1 MKIDFFK
8 IGVRGLELLNLKFE
22 KRTTHQYS
30 LPDHWADLTVKSVWN
45 EDKQDEL
52 LCAVSPWSAN
62 VNIKLKHRSMMVLFE
77 FVFEL
82 CRGSA
87 EIGFKLNVMQDSD
100 EELQPL
106 NPQ

>member
-1 MKIDFFK
+1 MKIDFLK
-8 IGVRGLELLNLKFE
+8 IVVRGLELLNLKFE

-45 EDKQDEL
+45 EENKDEM
-52 LCAVSPWSAN
+52 LCAVSPWSASF
-62 VNIKLKHRSMMVLFE
+62 NIKLKHRTISLFLE

-82 CRGSA
+82 CRGAA

-100 EELQPL
+100 KERQPL
-106 NPQ
+106 NP

>member
-1 MKIDFFK
+1 MKIELMK
-8 IGVRGLELLNLKFE
+8 IVVRGMELLNLKFE

-30 LPDHWADLTVKSVWN
+30 LPDHWADLTLKSVWN
-45 EDKQDEL
+45 EDKQHEL
-52 LCAVSPWSAN
+52 LCTVSPWSAN

-106 NPQ
+106 NP

>member
-1 MKIDFFK
+1 MKIDFLK
-8 IGVRGLELLNLKFE
+8 IVVRGLELLNLKFE

-30 LPDHWADLTVKSVWN
+30 LPDHWADLTVKSVWT

-82 CRGSA
+82 CRGAA
-87 EIGFKLNVMQDSD
+87 EIGLKLNVMQDSD
-100 EELQPL
+100 KERQPL
-106 NPQ
+106 NP

>member
-1 MKIDFFK
+1 MKIDFLK

-45 EDKQDEL
+45 EEKKDEM

-62 VNIKLKHRSMMVLFE
+62 FNINLKHRTISLFLE

-82 CRGSA
+82 YRGSA

>member
-1 MKIDFFK
+1 MKINFLK
-8 IGVRGLELLNLKFE
+8 IVVRGLELLNLKFE

-45 EDKQDEL
+45 EDKQHEL

-62 VNIKLKHRSMMVLFE
+62 VNIKLKHRSMMVLCE

>member
-1 MKIDFFK
+1 MKIDFLK
-8 IGVRGLELLNLKFE
+8 IVVRGMELLNLKFE

-45 EDKQDEL
+45 EDKQHEL

-82 CRGSA
+82 CRGAA
-87 EIGFKLNVMQDSD
+87 EIGLKLNVMQDSD
-100 EELQPL
+100 KERQPL
-106 NPQ
+106 NP

>member
-1 MKIDFFK
+1 MKINFLK
-8 IGVRGLELLNLKFE
+8 IVVRGLELLNVKME

-45 EDKQDEL
+45 EENKDEM

-62 VNIKLKHRSMMVLFE
+62 FNINLKHRSMMVLFE

-82 CRGSA
+82 CRGAA
-87 EIGFKLNVMQDSD
+87 EIGLKLNVMQDSD
-100 EELQPL
+100 KERQPL
-106 NPQ
+106 NP

>member
-1 MKIDFFK
+1 M
-8 IGVRGLELLNLKFE
+8 L
-22 KRTTHQYS
+22 
-30 LPDHWADLTVKSVWN
+30 KSVWIYY
-45 EDKQDEL
+45 KQYEL
-52 LCAVSPWSAN
+52 LFSVSPWSAN
-62 VNIKLKHRSMMVLFE
+62 VNIKLKHRSLMVLFA

>member
-1 MKIDFFK
+1 MKINFLK
-8 IGVRGLELLNLKFE
+8 IVVRGLELLNLKFE

-82 CRGSA
+82 SRGAA
-87 EIGFKLNVMQDSD
+87 EIGLKLNVMQDSD
-100 EELQPL
+100 KELPPL
-106 NPQ
+106 NP

>member
-1 MKIDFFK
+1 MKIDFLK

-45 EDKQDEL
+45 EDKQHEL

-82 CRGSA
+82 CRGAA
-87 EIGFKLNVMQDSD
+87 ETGLKLNVMQDSD
-100 EELQPL
+100 KERQPL
-106 NPQ
+106 NP

>member
-1 MKIDFFK
+1 MKIDFLK

-82 CRGSA
+82 CRGAA
-87 EIGFKLNVMQDSD
+87 EIGLKLNVMQDSD
-100 EELQPL
+100 KERQPL
-106 NPQ
+106 NP

>member
-1 MKIDFFK
+1 MKIDFLK
-8 IGVRGLELLNLKFE
+8 IVVRGLELLNLKFE

-82 CRGSA
+82 CRGAA
-87 EIGFKLNVMQDSD
+87 EIELKLNVMQDSD
-100 EELQPL
+100 KERQPL
-106 NPQ
+106 NP

>member
-1 MKIDFFK
+1 MKINFLK
-8 IGVRGLELLNLKFE
+8 IVVRGLELLNLKFE

-45 EDKQDEL
+45 EENKDEM
-52 LCAVSPWSAN
+52 LCAVSPWSASF
-62 VNIKLKHRSMMVLFE
+62 NIKLKHRTISLFLE

>member
-1 MKIDFFK
+1 MRINFLKIV
-8 IGVRGLELLNLKFE
+8 VRGLELLNLKFE

-52 LCAVSPWSAN
+52 LFAVSPWSAN

-82 CRGSA
+82 CRGAA
-87 EIGFKLNVMQDSD
+87 EIGLKLNVMQDSD
-100 EELQPL
+100 KERQPL
-106 NPQ
+106 NP

>member
-1 MKIDFFK
+1 MRINFLKIV
-8 IGVRGLELLNLKFE
+8 VRGLELLNLKFE

-30 LPDHWADLTVKSVWN
+30 LPDQWADLTVKSVWN

-82 CRGSA
+82 CRGAA
-87 EIGFKLNVMQDSD
+87 EIGLKLNVMQDSD
-100 EELQPL
+100 KERQPL
-106 NPQ
+106 NP

>member
-1 MKIDFFK
+1 MKIDFLK
-8 IGVRGLELLNLKFE
+8 IVVRGLELLNLKFE

-82 CRGSA
+82 CRGAA
-87 EIGFKLNVMQDSD
+87 EIGLKLNVMQDSD
-100 EELQPL
+100 KERQPL
-106 NPQ
+106 SP

>member
-1 MKIDFFK
+1 MKINFLK
-8 IGVRGLELLNLKFE
+8 IVVRGLELLNLKFE

-82 CRGSA
+82 CRGAA
-87 EIGFKLNVMQDSD
+87 EIGLKLNVMQDSD
-100 EELQPL
+100 KERQPL
-106 NPQ
+106 NP

>member
-1 MKIDFFK
+1 MKIDFLK
-8 IGVRGLELLNLKFE
+8 IVVRGLELLNLKFE

-45 EDKQDEL
+45 EDKQHEL

-82 CRGSA
+82 CRGAA
-87 EIGFKLNVMQDSD
+87 EIGLKLNVMQDSD
-100 EELQPL
+100 KERQPL
-106 NPQ
+106 NP

>member
-45 EDKQDEL
+45 EDKQHEL

-82 CRGSA
+82 CRGAA
-87 EIGFKLNVMQDSD
+87 EIGLKLNVMQDSD
-100 EELQPL
+100 KERQPL
-106 NPQ
+106 NP

>member
-1 MKIDFFK
+1 MKIDFLK
-8 IGVRGLELLNLKFE
+8 IVVRGLELLNLKFE

-82 CRGSA
+82 CRGAA
-87 EIGFKLNVMQDSD
+87 EIGLKLNVMQDSD
-100 EELQPL
+100 KERQPL
-106 NPQ
+106 NP

>member
-1 MKIDFFK
+1 MRINFLKIV
-8 IGVRGLELLNLKFE
+8 VRGLELLNLKFE

-62 VNIKLKHRSMMVLFE
+62 VNIKLKHRSMMVLFD

-82 CRGSA
+82 CRGAA
-87 EIGFKLNVMQDSD
+87 EIGLKLNVMQDSD
-100 EELQPL
+100 KERQPL
-106 NPQ
+106 NP

>member
-1 MKIDFFK
+1 MKIDFLK
-8 IGVRGLELLNLKFE
+8 IVVRGLELLNLKFE

-45 EDKQDEL
+45 EDKQHEL

-62 VNIKLKHRSMMVLFE
+62 VNIKLKHRSMMVLCE

-82 CRGSA
+82 CRGAA
-87 EIGFKLNVMQDSD
+87 EIGLKLNVMQDSD
-100 EELQPL
+100 KERQPL
-106 NPQ
+106 NP

>member
-8 IGVRGLELLNLKFE
+8 IVVRGLELLNLKFE

-45 EDKQDEL
+45 EDKQHEL
-52 LCAVSPWSAN
+52 LCVVRPWSTN

-100 EELQPL
+100 KERQPL
-106 NPQ
+106 NP

>member
-1 MKIDFFK
+1 MKIDFLK
-8 IGVRGLELLNLKFE
+8 IVVRGMELLNLKFE

-30 LPDHWADLTVKSVWN
+30 LPDHWADLTVKSGWN
-45 EDKQDEL
+45 EENKDEM

-62 VNIKLKHRSMMVLFE
+62 FNINLKHRTISLLFE

-100 EELQPL
+100 KERQPL
-106 NPQ
+106 NP

>member
-1 MKIDFFK
+1 MKIDFLK
-8 IGVRGLELLNLKFE
+8 IVVRGLELLNLKFE

-30 LPDHWADLTVKSVWN
+30 LPDHWADLTGKSVWN
-45 EDKQDEL
+45 EENKDEM
-52 LCAVSPWSAN
+52 LCAVSPWSASF
-62 VNIKLKHRSMMVLFE
+62 NIKLKHRTISLFLE

>member
-1 MKIDFFK
+1 MKIDFLK
-8 IGVRGLELLNLKFE
+8 IVVRDLELLNLKFE

-45 EDKQDEL
+45 EDKQHEL

-82 CRGSA
+82 CRGAA
-87 EIGFKLNVMQDSD
+87 ETGLKLNVMQDSD
-100 EELQPL
+100 KERQPL
-106 NPQ
+106 NP

>member
-1 MKIDFFK
+1 MKIELMK
-8 IGVRGLELLNLKFE
+8 IVVRGLELLNLKFE

-82 CRGSA
+82 CRGAA
-87 EIGFKLNVMQDSD
+87 EIGLKLNVMQDSD
-100 EELQPL
+100 KERQPL
-106 NPQ
+106 NP

>member
-1 MKIDFFK
+1 MRINFLKIV
-8 IGVRGLELLNLKFE
+8 VRGLELLNLKFE

-82 CRGSA
+82 CRGAA
-87 EIGFKLNVMQDSD
+87 EIGLKLNVMPDSD
-100 EELQPL
+100 KERQPL
-106 NPQ
+106 NP

>member
-1 MKIDFFK
+1 MRINFFK
-8 IGVRGLELLNLKFE
+8 IDVGGRELLNVKME

-30 LPDHWADLTVKSVWN
+30 LPDHWADLTVMSVWN
-45 EDKQDEL
+45 EEKKDEM

-62 VNIKLKHRSMMVLFE
+62 FNINLKHRTISLLFE

-100 EELQPL
+100 KERQPL
-106 NPQ
+106 NP

>member
-1 MKIDFFK
+1 MKIELMK
-8 IGVRGLELLNLKFE
+8 IVVRGLELLNVKLE
-22 KRTTHQYS
+22 KRTNHQYP

-45 EDKQDEL
+45 EDKQHEL

-62 VNIKLKHRSMMVLFE
+62 VNINLKHRSMMVLFE

>member
-1 MKIDFFK
+1 MKIDFLK
-8 IGVRGLELLNLKFE
+8 IVVRGLELLNLKLE

-45 EDKQDEL
+45 EDKEHEL
-52 LCAVSPWSAN
+52 LCVVSPWSAY
-62 VNIKLKHRSMMVLFE
+62 VSIKLKHRSMRVLCE
-77 FVFEL
+77 VVFGL

-100 EELQPL
+100 
-106 NPQ
+106 